1 MKRALI
7 AAGLFLLSYVAMNR
21 GLGPHPFLLIVPLA
35 VVVGSVLIASRFTRR
50 RPRTKPQPLDVD
62 ILVDAPPVRPQ
73 PMPPPSA
80 PARPPGGKARKL
92 F

>member
-21 GLGPHPFLLIVPLA
+21 GLGPHPFLLIVLLA
-35 VVVGSVLIASRFTRR
+35 VVVGSVVIASRLMRR
-50 RPRTKPQPLDVD
+50 RTRPKPRSLD
-62 ILVDAPPVRPQ
+62 IEAMIQAPPPRAPDRP
-73 PMPPPSA
+73 
-80 PARPPGGKARKL
+80 PARAPGGKARKL